1 MMWKNMMN
9 IEQTTENENIT
20 KMASCK
26 IRSIRDAQVSERRR
40 LEKYEK
46 ASTSPSSY
54 EYLKSAA
61 RTYIYDCKMF
71 IKSMLTLN
79 QKICE
84 YMSSLQRNRSRMASG
99 KVNVTKRENVQ
110 RLHDTSVVKRFV
122 NLRKNTHLIKQHSE
136 EWLQL
141 RQEVHLTK
149 TTAYNVLGF
158 RGGGE
163 MRQHYD
169 EFIHKKGRR
178 QFDDETQQRI
188 NSQ

>member
-1 MMWKNMMN
+1 MK
-9 IEQTTENENIT
+9 TLLR
-20 KMASCK
+20 MASCK
-26 IRSIRDAQVSERRR
+26 IRNIRDAQVSERRR

-61 RTYIYDCKMF
+61 GTYIYDCKMF

-122 NLRKNTHLIKQHSE
+122 NLRKNTHLIK
-136 EWLQL
+136 
-141 RQEVHLTK
+141 
-149 TTAYNVLGF
+149 
-158 RGGGE
+158 
-163 MRQHYD
+163 
-169 EFIHKKGRR
+169 
-178 QFDDETQQRI
+178 
-188 NSQ
+188 